1 MRCYSQ
7 LVITEDDITKIIAKL
22 GPNKA
27 HGHDKISI
35 YMTKIWCTFICRP
48 LRLVFN
54 HYLNNSIYASEWKK
68 LM

>member
-35 YMTKIWCTFICRP
+35 YMTKI
-48 LRLVFN
+48 
-54 HYLNNSIYASEWKK
+54 
-68 LM
+68 